1 MAEIIDFPKAKL
13 TNAQWM
19 IAELMFGSSWDLL
32 MAKVSN
38 TKDKVQLI
46 NSLIE
51 RNKSIWDIVKN
62 MRPKYEEK
70 ESEDEK
76 LWRFL
81 SVNIID
87 YGIINEASNSKSIGA
102 IIQAQENEI
111 SNNGFGSM
119 NNLSST
125 FSWIKVI
132 RHLLKYSSTS
142 KFLIQN
148 QLSDLLGIKITKE
161 SSIKSKNN

>member
-1 MAEIIDFPKAKL
+1 
-13 TNAQWM
+13 
-19 IAELMFGSSWDLL
+19 
-32 MAKVSN
+32 
-38 TKDKVQLI
+38 
-46 NSLIE
+46 
-51 RNKSIWDIVKN
+51 

-111 SNNGFGSM
+111 SNNGFDSIY
-119 NNLSST
+119 NLSST
-125 FSWIKVI
+125 F
-132 RHLLKYSSTS
+132 
-142 KFLIQN
+142 
-148 QLSDLLGIKITKE
+148 G
-161 SSIKSKNN
+161 